1 MKEIG
6 NAVDVYQMLCKGLN
20 WAEANLY
27 FLHYSSLYRLF
38 FDISWN
44 V

>member
-6 NAVDVYQMLCKGLN
+6 NAVDVYQMLCKGL
-20 WAEANLY
+20 NLY